1 MFNETDQSLLA
12 SKQPV
17 PVMSTVSASTAV
29 IPVTSLVAGRPAINP
44 WIIAATVTLATFME
58 LLDTA
63 IANVALP
70 HIAGGLAVSYD
81 ESTWVLTSYLVSNAV
96 VLPLSAWLS
105 RVFGRKRYY
114 MICVTLFTMSSLL
127 CGLAPSLGL
136 LIFFRVLQ
144 GIGGGGL
151 APVEQAI
158 LVDTFPAESARRRS
172 RFIAWRS

>member
-1 MFNETDQSLLA
+1 MSATTA
-12 SKQPV
+12 SFSV
-17 PVMSTVSASTAV
+17 PYAE
-29 IPVTSLVAGRPAINP
+29 PRAINP
-44 WIIAATVTLATFME
+44 WLIAITVTLATFME

-114 MICVTLFTMSSLL
+114 MICVVLFTISSLL
-127 CGLAPSLGL
+127 CGLAPSLSL
-136 LIFFRVLQ
+136 LIFF
-144 GIGGGGL
+144 
-151 APVEQAI
+151 ASCK
-158 LVDTFPAESARRRS
+158 ESGAGDWRPSSKPFSWIPSLRRS
-172 RFIAWRS
+172 APPLLLFTAWPLSPHRSSGRH

>member
-1 MFNETDQSLLA
+1 MGTATASISAAHAVTD
-12 SKQPV
+12 
-17 PVMSTVSASTAV
+17 
-29 IPVTSLVAGRPAINP
+29 RPAINP
-44 WIIAATVTLATFME
+44 WIIAVTVTLATFME

-96 VLPLSAWLS
+96 VLPLSAWFS

-114 MICVTLFTMSSLL
+114 MLCVLLFTLSSVL

-158 LVDTFPAESARRRS
+158 LVDTFPPQKRPAAFALYSMA
-172 RFIAWRS
+172 IVTAPVIGPPLG

>member
-1 MFNETDQSLLA
+1 VDHSHY
-12 SKQPV
+12 
-17 PVMSTVSASTAV
+17 
-29 IPVTSLVAGRPAINP
+29 RY
-44 WIIAATVTLATFME
+44 LATFME

-63 IANVALP
+63 IANVSLP

-96 VLPLSAWLS
+96 VLPLSSWLS

-114 MICVTLFTMSSLL
+114 MLCVTLFTVSSLL

-144 GIGGGGL
+144 GVG
-151 APVEQAI
+151 VEGSHPSNRPYWWTPSRQRS
-158 LVDTFPAESARRRS
+158 DRRPSRS
-172 RFIAWRS
+172 TVWPS